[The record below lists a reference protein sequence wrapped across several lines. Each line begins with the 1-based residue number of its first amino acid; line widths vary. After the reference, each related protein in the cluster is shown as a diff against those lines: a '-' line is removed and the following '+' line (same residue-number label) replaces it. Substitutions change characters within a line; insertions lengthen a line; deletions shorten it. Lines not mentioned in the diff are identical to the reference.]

1 MSDAEHTL
9 TAALTQIKETM
20 DRRQQDY
27 QRLEFLLK
35 TFTERLYAGFEEA
48 IQTVQAEGIR
58 NIAKPRY
65 LAHPAGGEWRR
76 VMQLGIEDWRILIVP
91 LVGYAWP
98 NLKDEAMIPGS
109 AFKEPCARI
118 AFFLMQ
124 QDDPETQAFYDV
136 IILLNASWFAWG
148 YGWPKQQDDV
158 ERTNFTAL
166 ALDMLASFIKDIHL
180 TWGTRDTTTLAKAM
194 DPKRRAYIFGLPGD
208 DAR

>member
-1 MSDAEHTL
+1 MSDAEHTRA
-9 TAALTQIKETM
+9 TALTTIKESM
-20 DRRQQDY
+20 DRRQKDY
-27 QRLEFLLK
+27 ERLDFLLK
-35 TFTERLYAGFEEA
+35 MFTERLYTGFEEA
-48 IQTVQAEGIR
+48 IQTVQAEGIKR
-58 NIAKPRY
+58 VAKPRY
-65 LAHPAGGEWRR
+65 LNHPAGGEWRR
-76 VMQLGIEDWRILIVP
+76 VMQISIEDWRILIVP

-109 AFKEPCARI
+109 FFKESCARI

-158 ERTNFTAL
+158 ENTNFTIL

-194 DPKRRAYIFGLPGD
+194 DPKRRAYVFGLPGD
-208 DAR
+208 E

>member
-1 MSDAEHTL
+1 MSESDQIR
-9 TAALTQIKETM
+9 TAALTQIKESM
-20 DRRQQDY
+20 DRRQKDFE
-27 QRLEFLLK
+27 RLEFLLK

-48 IQTVQAEGIR
+48 IQTVQAEGIP

-65 LAHPAGGEWRR
+65 LSHPAGEWRR

-109 AFKEPCARI
+109 FFKESCARI

-158 ERTNFTAL
+158 ERTNFTIL
-166 ALDMLASFIKDIHL
+166 TLDMLASFIKDIHL
-180 TWGTRDTTTLAKAM
+180 KWGTRDTTTLSKAM
-194 DPKRRAYIFGLPGD
+194 DPKRRAYVFGLPGD
-208 DAR
+208 E